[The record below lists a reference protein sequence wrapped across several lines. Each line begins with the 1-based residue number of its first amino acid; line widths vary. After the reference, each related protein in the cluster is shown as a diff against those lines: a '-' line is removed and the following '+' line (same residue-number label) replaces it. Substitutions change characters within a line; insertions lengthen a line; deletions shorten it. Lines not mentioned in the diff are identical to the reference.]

1 MVWLT
6 SLPAWSLVVG
16 FLGVALIVATGSRVA
31 LRAFIPSAE
40 RDGAYSIAAPLMPAL
55 GAAFGILMALTLAA
69 EAASLASAQGIVST
83 ESADADR
90 LAWASTNPAVDSAP
104 IQDALLS
111 YLQATRKY
119 EWRGHNAAEGHDPA
133 TQDAIATLERIVR
146 DQAALKSI
154 GTPASTELLAS
165 VDALQSD
172 RRARLASAS
181 RELPGLYVVTLAVSG
196 AALILNASVLTLRG
210 GRRSATLVGGLVVV
224 VGLSMALLFAI
235 GTPWRGA
242 VVVSGQPIDQ
252 VIRDLQ
258 AGYFHP

>member
-40 RDGAYSIAAPLMPAL
+40 RDGAYSVAAPLMPAL

-119 EWRGHNAAEGHDPA
+119 EWRGHNAAEGLDPV